1 MTLLNVRLGPED
13 ARMAASLRKN
23 GIRISHVVRDALRA
37 AYERHAAAHAKRRR
51 PSDVMASIY
60 REVPDAPGPSP
71 AKRDLGDRHAIRRMI
86 RKRLR
91 RQRS

>member
-13 ARMAASLRKN
+13 ARMAAALRKN
-23 GIRISHVVRDALRA
+23 GVQISRVVRDALRA
-37 AYERHAAAHAKRRR
+37 AYQRQAAAHAQRGR

-60 REVPDAPGPSP
+60 REVPDASGQPRER
-71 AKRDLGDRHAIRRMI
+71 RDLGDRHAIRRVI

-91 RQRS
+91 RPRS

>member
-13 ARMAASLRKN
+13 ARMAAALRKN
-23 GIRISHVVRDALRA
+23 GVQISRVVRDALRA
-37 AYERHAAAHAKRRR
+37 AYQRQAAHAQRGR

-60 REVPDAPGPSP
+60 REAPDAPGQPRE
-71 AKRDLGDRHAIRRMI
+71 KRDLGDRRTIRRVI

-91 RQRS
+91 RPRS